1 MTGLEPAAS
10 CVAGRRSNLS
20 EAAQAGVLPFELLP
34 LNFVRLPFD
43 PERENAWRRVSFL
56 FPRDIMPM
64 VHDGATE
71 VTYNEPE
78 YCEQHILDSWRH
90 WDIMPQAGCERET
103 AHIQTDPLLKA
114 VSGAKTAPVA

>member
-1 MTGLEPAAS
+1 MAGATGLEPAAS
-10 CVAGRRSNLS
+10 CVTGRRSHLS
-20 EAAQAGVLPFELLP
+20 EAAQAGVLP
-34 LNFVRLPFD
+34 PFD
-43 PERENAWRRVSFL
+43 PDRDNTWRRMSFL

-103 AHIQTDPLLKA
+103 ADIQTGPRLKA